1 VYRANY
7 LFRGV
12 EVPSGRNRV
21 EFTYRSR
28 SFRLGLAIT
37 IAGATALGGGLVTV
51 GVATIL
57 DLRGARRRNRGAEHG
72 PEVLDAGENGGV
84 GETAPDPDR
93 ASA

>member
-1 VYRANY
+1 M
-7 LFRGV
+7 
-12 EVPSGRNRV
+12 
-21 EFTYRSR
+21 
-28 SFRLGLAIT
+28 
-37 IAGATALGGGLVTV
+37 TV